1 MADRTIKTFFIV
13 RKGGFI
19 LLVVAF
25 FCIVSSSCEND
36 TRHSLVLSKYE
47 FEYGKVRKG
56 TICTGSVV
64 LYNKSKKDIH
74 IQRVNGDCGCTYVVI
89 DKRKITPGD
98 STILHFSLDT
108 KNKKD
113 EIENFIIIEANTDT
127 IVHYVRLLAT
137 VE

>member
-1 MADRTIKTFFIV
+1 MADRTIKSFFIV
-13 RKGGFI
+13 RKGVFI

-25 FCIVSSSCEND
+25 FCIVSSSCEN
-36 TRHSLVLSKYE
+36 E